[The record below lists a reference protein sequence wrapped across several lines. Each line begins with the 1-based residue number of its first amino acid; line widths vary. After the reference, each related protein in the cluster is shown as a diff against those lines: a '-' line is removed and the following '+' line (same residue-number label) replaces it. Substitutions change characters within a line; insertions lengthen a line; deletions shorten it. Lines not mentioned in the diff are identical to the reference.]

1 MKKLICFLL
10 VVLATFSFAAESKI
24 SKKEMYLRARDVLR
38 ESLIDQ
44 DVEKSQEAFEYLK
57 ANVDKGAPL
66 THFEEYLAL
75 MEMGRFEDGIKLYS
89 GFRRI
94 FLDSGYVPTKEQR
107 ISETDA
113 LNQYLYR
120 NLSPFTREKADSLSN
135 RVDSSDINQEFKD
148 LYRTLIY
155 SELVV
160 GVQTY
165 YFNGRSFT
173 YTVIA
178 DTTCADEFVNKAN
191 DFVANYPLSEHSRY
205 LKNQAIPFV
214 KNYMDKQRLFRK
226 NPWAHKYYTGGI
238 AVFAGKWLGFM
249 SGSATDYLNDRMGTS
264 FILEGEI
271 QYKRISV
278 GAFMSFGLVSTFKD
292 DKYSSNCN
300 HGCSE
305 DESVGLSVGFTA
317 FDSRFLK
324 VTPFVGISEYYFM
337 ETDLYSSAPVLFG
350 VNVDSRF
357 FATAPKHIGALSFAL
372 NARFKYMVQ
381 IGSLENSYSEKVLDE
396 DGFLI
401 DVKNGSFKKTF
412 ANHTFALEL
421 GVSLW

>member
-135 RVDSSDINQEFKD
+135 RVDESNVSQEFKD
-148 LYRTLIY
+148 LYKTLIY

-226 NPWAHKYYTGGI
+226 NPWAHKYYTGGL

-249 SGSATDYLNDRMGTS
+249 SGELMDLVNDKMGTS
-264 FILEGEI
+264 FIIEGEI
-271 QYKRISV
+271 QYRRVSL
-278 GAFMSFGLVSTFKD
+278 GLFWSFGLINEPKGGNS
-292 DKYSSNCN
+292 YYHNE
-300 HGCSE
+300 SE
-305 DESVGLSVGFTA
+305 DESMGITLGVTA
-317 FDSRFLK
+317 FDTKYLK
-324 VTPFVGISEYYFM
+324 VTPFVGISEYIFM
-337 ETDLYSSAPVLFG
+337 EADDWYAHPFILGF
-350 VNVDSRF
+350 NIDSRV
-357 FATAPKHIGALSFAL
+357 FATRPNRIGALSFAL
-372 NARFKYMVQ
+372 NVRFKYMAQ
-381 IGSLENSYSEKVLDE
+381 IGSITDSYTTNVYDE
-396 DGFLI
+396 DHVLI
-401 DVKNGSFKKTF
+401 DVKKGNFDKSF
-412 ANHTFALEL
+412 ASHTFALEL
-421 GVSLW
+421 GISLW